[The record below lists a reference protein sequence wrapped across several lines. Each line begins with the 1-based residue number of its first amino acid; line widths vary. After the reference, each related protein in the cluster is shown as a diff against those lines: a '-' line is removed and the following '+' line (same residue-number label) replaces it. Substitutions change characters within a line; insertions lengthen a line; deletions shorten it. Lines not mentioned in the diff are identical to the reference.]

1 MCAHG
6 ASLLLLP
13 ENEISLYPFFPH
25 WQDVQGAEPATAPC
39 GEAIG
44 PRRSPGCGAPGI
56 SPRFPSGPL
65 LDETMD
71 RVLPDFVISGC
82 NLLDFQARVF
92 AGLVVGWIHKPVAL
106 GVERSYG
113 RGRIVASTFQLFQN
127 APLADP
133 TAATL
138 LDTMITLS
146 LESREHRLEEA
157 VRAAEFA
164 S

>member
-1 MCAHG
+1 MERRLGFVVRMA
-6 ASLLLLP
+6 AAVRS
-13 ENEISLYPFFPH
+13 FFRH
-25 WQDVQGAEPATAPC
+25 
-39 GEAIG
+39 
-44 PRRSPGCGAPGI
+44 PRRGRCSTRRWI
-56 SPRFPSGPL
+56 S
-65 LDETMD
+65 
-71 RVLPDFVISGC
+71 VLPDFVIAGC

-106 GVERSYG
+106 GVERTYG
-113 RGRIVASTFQLFQN
+113 RGRIVASTFRLFQD

-164 S
+164 A